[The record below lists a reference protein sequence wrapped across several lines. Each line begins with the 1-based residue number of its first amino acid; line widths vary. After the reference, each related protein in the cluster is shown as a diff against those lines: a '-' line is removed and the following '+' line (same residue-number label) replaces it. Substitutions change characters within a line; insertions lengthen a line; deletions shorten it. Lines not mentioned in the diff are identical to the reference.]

1 MYEIDYFYKGKGFFM
16 KKIALTGATGKLGS
30 LVVQFLLEKGVP
42 AKDIIVII
50 RNEKRR
56 RILNG

>member
-1 MYEIDYFYKGKGFFM
+1 M